1 MRQRLTG
8 GKVSDPVQRKRWR
21 VIVVGI
27 LALFLLYAS
36 LDLFWPLRRDL
47 RQFDPAAVGA
57 LETKMWR
64 SYYDREP
71 VALYEQLAETL
82 RTQYHFPPLRSYLGA
97 YHAASAAFTFKDGK
111 RRSDYE
117 KALPALRAYFAV
129 IYHTGNIDF
138 DVERAA
144 AMELKWW
151 IVHRDRADYPA
162 GSLGQA
168 CAEAAATLYGLSVD
182 RTLEHGRLRAEAMV
196 IRDTRAD
203 RAGVTEVDWAAIET
217 LLHRS
222 YASLHQAYSD

>member
-1 MRQRLTG
+1 MRQRLTS
-8 GKVSDPVQRKRWR
+8 GKVSDPVHRKRWR
-21 VIVVGI
+21 VIVVGM
-27 LALFLLYAS
+27 LLLYAGM
-36 LDLFWPLRRDL
+36 DLFWPLRRDL

-71 VALYEQLAETL
+71 VALFGQLAETL

-111 RRSDYE
+111 KRSDYQ
-117 KALPALRAYFAV
+117 KALPALHAYFAV
-129 IYHTGNIDF
+129 IHDTGNIDF
-138 DVERAA
+138 DVERVA
-144 AMELKWW
+144 AMELEWW

-168 CAEAAATLYGLSVD
+168 CAEAAAALYGLSVD
-182 RTLEHGRLRAEAMV
+182 RTLEHGRGRAEAMV

-203 RAGVTEVDWAAIET
+203 RGGVTEADWAAIET
-217 LLHRS
+217 LLRRS
-222 YASLHQAYSD
+222 YASLRQANSD